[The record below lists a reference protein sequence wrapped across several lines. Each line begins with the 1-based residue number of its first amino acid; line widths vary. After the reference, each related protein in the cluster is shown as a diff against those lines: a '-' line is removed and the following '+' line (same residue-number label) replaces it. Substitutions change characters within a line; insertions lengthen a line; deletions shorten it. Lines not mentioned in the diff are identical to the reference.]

1 MLLRCIA
8 SAKKLHQVP
17 PAWAEGQ
24 AVAESQQLAQTAA
37 CRARQGQGSGCA
49 GLCRRRAA
57 AVPAPAHLSSAPDV
71 HCRGGDRSLTIQGRG
86 QKAAL
91 PWPRPSGSPCA
102 SQRICPAHWLQQQ
115 LPSLWCVPIG
125 LTRPPD
131 APATPQATKLGG
143 KCPAYYKC
151 PKGSTQ
157 PTSSNNACPGYKLA
171 AAGGRALC
179 VCFRVFAE
187 LTGCNSDH
195 TAHRVRPKA
204 RHIDVVRVLLDDV
217 KELLHLQRTAGETHQ
232 MLAACCAAPS
242 GREKL
247 WPELGLMSG
256 NFHLGLHKTASP
268 ACGTEARKGCT
279 QMKGTCTPG
288 MQFCGWA
295 LEVFAIALAAHDA
308 VTASALGSCRC
319 TLGRSLP
326 CMCETGC
333 MSAELGEGA
342 RAAHVNPSQSNR
354 RLVFS
359 PFSHEQQAGSDFFC
373 CALPAL
379 LGA

>member
-1 MLLRCIA
+1 MQG
-8 SAKKLHQVP
+8 SAG
-17 PAWAEGQ
+17 AGQ
-24 AVAESQQLAQTAA
+24 GL
-37 CRARQGQGSGCA
+37 CRALQAQSSGCA
-49 GLCRRRAA
+49 GPSPPQQRARCALQRWRPLTDHSGPGPESCFAVAQAIRFTLCISKD
-57 AVPAPAHLSSAPDV
+57 VP
-71 HCRGGDRSLTIQGRG
+71 
-86 QKAAL
+86 
-91 PWPRPSGSPCA
+91 SPLVA
-102 SQRICPAHWLQQQ
+102 TATAQPLVCPH
-115 LPSLWCVPIG
+115 G

-204 RHIDVVRVLLDDV
+204 RHVDVVRVLLDDV

-333 MSAELGEGA
+333 MSA
-342 RAAHVNPSQSNR
+342 
-354 RLVFS
+354 
-359 PFSHEQQAGSDFFC
+359 
-373 CALPAL
+373 
-379 LGA
+379 